1 MRLTICHP
9 SDSFFFVLLL
19 LAVENHQLPEAGE
32 HDEQADTSETE
43 FSGNGPK
50 EDEQAD
56 ADEYV
61 VDAFA
66 ADIRCCGFFEEVF
79 RQLLSAGQGLFR
91 QAVLGFPVF
100 IAEEEYYEYDE

>member
-1 MRLTICHP
+1 M
-9 SDSFFFVLLL
+9 S
-19 LAVENHQLPEAGE
+19 EAGE

-79 RQLLSAGQGLFR
+79 RQLVPAGQGLR
-91 QAVLGFPVF
+91 TQAGLGFPVL
-100 IAEEEYYEYDE
+100 IAEEESHEEAEKRLTDWRDAGGYGNYSI